1 MPQKSSGFG
10 LASGVDVTRQLP
22 EEEAREMRTALLQ
35 EVAYPIR
42 SAGFDAEQL
51 NLEFPNTVG
60 PFATRRSIVEGRPR
74 AGWRSW

>member
-22 EEEAREMRTALLQ
+22 EEEAKELRTALLQ

-42 SAGFDAEQL
+42 SAGFDAQQL
-51 NLEFPNTVG
+51 RLVLRDINMEMS
-60 PFATRRSIVEGRPR
+60 RDIHI
-74 AGWRSW
+74 